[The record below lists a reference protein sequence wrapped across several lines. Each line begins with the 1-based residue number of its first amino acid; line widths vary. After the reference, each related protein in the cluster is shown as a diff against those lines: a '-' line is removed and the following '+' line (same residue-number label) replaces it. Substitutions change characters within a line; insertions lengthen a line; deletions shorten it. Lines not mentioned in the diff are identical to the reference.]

1 MSAGVVYPSEQN
13 QNVINGIENDID
25 ELQEQNNDNRNDIDV
40 LQKKA
45 KQPDYYFKYKADT

>member
-25 ELQEQNNDNRNDIDV
+25 ELQDSVHVFFLFR
-40 LQKKA
+40 
-45 KQPDYYFKYKADT
+45 F

>member
-25 ELQEQNNDNRNDIDV
+25 ELQDSVHVFFYLDFEKMAEII
-40 LQKKA
+40 
-45 KQPDYYFKYKADT
+45 